1 MAVLDTTV
9 LIDLLRSPRNT
20 NHVRAARKIIALQ
33 AAGAALL
40 TTRINIAEL
49 FVGVELSND
58 PVREEARVQSILNKF
73 GILELDELVARRFGT
88 IAASLQRRGQ
98 PSGDLDALI
107 AAIALVNGQ
116 SLVTRNPKHFEQIPG
131 LLVETY

>member
-1 MAVLDTTV
+1 
-9 LIDLLRSPRNT
+9 
-20 NHVRAARKIIALQ
+20 
-33 AAGAALL
+33 
-40 TTRINIAEL
+40 
-49 FVGVELSND
+49 LSND

>member
-1 MAVLDTTV
+1 VAVLDTTV